1 MNDTKQG
8 GAKRRHF
15 DEAFKQEALRAWRS
29 SGKSA
34 EQVGRELGVRGDLL
48 YKWDRASRSPR
59 AAGAGGLPEGQAAL
73 EAEVLRLR
81 AELARVSDQRDI
93 LKKAAGILSETP
105 SSGMPGY
112 RR

>member
-1 MNDTKQG
+1 M
-8 GAKRRHF
+8 
-15 DEAFKQEALRAWRS
+15 S
-29 SGKSA
+29 KSDC
-34 EQVGRELGVRGDLL
+34 RPT
-48 YKWDRASRSPR
+48 RASRSPR